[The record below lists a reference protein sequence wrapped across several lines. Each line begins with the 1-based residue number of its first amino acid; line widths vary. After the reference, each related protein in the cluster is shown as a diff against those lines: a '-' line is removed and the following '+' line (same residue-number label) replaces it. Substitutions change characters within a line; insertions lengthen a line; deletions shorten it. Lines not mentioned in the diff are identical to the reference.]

1 MQLSKFRTFF
11 SGVLYSSPRMLC
23 IWKHRCLQMVYN
35 QLERHFGTEP
45 KPSLNIRQIEALIH
59 AQNLLISTELTNL
72 HKLQWQWL
80 FSKAKTLAES
90 SKTKRQVIMSIP
102 SINTK
107 FPRQV
112 FFLSSLP
119 QINCTIC
126 SWLMLIHSS
135 CPALL
140 LKSILAHKPSNT
152 LPLPPLSPYLPT
164 LLPLS

>member
-1 MQLSKFRTFF
+1 
-11 SGVLYSSPRMLC
+11 MLC

-90 SKTKRQVIMSIP
+90 SKTKSYHEHPFYKYKIPKASI
-102 SINTK
+102 
-107 FPRQV
+107 
-112 FFLSSLP
+112 FLSSLP

-164 LLPLS
+164 PLPLS